1 MKKLLYLLV
10 LSVLASCSSN
20 KYAAHFQNVKP
31 YEPVY
36 VEANTV
42 PGSAPKTIRPAIE
55 PEQLTASTEIVPVV
69 TESTPTVDVR
79 KTYIQ
84 MTKAER
90 KELRQNLRSAL
101 KASVASSKLSP
112 ESSKASQGM
121 DPDLKLAAIFGSIGV
136 VALIIGGDVFAIIG
150 GIAMIVGL
158 VFFVRWLV
166 RQ

>member
-31 YEPVY
+31 YEPLY
-36 VEANTV
+36 AEANTV

-150 GIAMIVGL
+150 GIAMIVGV
-158 VFFVRWLV
+158 VFFVKWLV

>member
-1 MKKLLYLLV
+1 MKKLLYLVV

-42 PGSAPKTIRPAIE
+42 PGSAPQTIRPAIQ

-84 MTKAER
+84 MTQAER

-101 KASVASSKLSP
+101 KASLASSKLSP
-112 ESSKASQGM
+112 ESLKASQGM

-136 VALIIGGDVFAIIG
+136 VTLIIGGDVFAIIG

>member
-31 YEPVY
+31 YEPLY
-36 VEANTV
+36 AEANTV

>member
-1 MKKLLYLLV
+1 MKKLLYLVV

-42 PGSAPKTIRPAIE
+42 PGSAPQTIRPAIQ

-84 MTKAER
+84 MTQAER

-101 KASVASSKLSP
+101 KASLASSKLSP

-158 VFFVRWLV
+158 VFFVKWLI